1 MDKIC
6 ALEIPLAKQASKSD
20 ISVIKSRVCN
30 NLKTINHKY
39 LTLIDLAFGGTA
51 SAKEFEIQTID
62 LLTNELEYQG
72 KRLGNSRKP
81 DGVIYYANSG
91 VIIDNKAYSKG
102 YTIPRSQADE
112 MIRYLQENI
121 VRSAERNHN
130 KWWEV
135 FPKGITQFY
144 YLFISSI
151 FTGKINE
158 RLKEI
163 KASTEVNG
171 SVISVENLLYL
182 AEKLKSNEITYE
194 QTFDYFGNNT
204 EILLQ

>member
-1 MDKIC
+1 MI
-6 ALEIPLAKQASKSD
+6 
-20 ISVIKSRVCN
+20 IKH
-30 NLKTINHKY
+30 I
-39 LTLIDLAFGGTA
+39 
-51 SAKEFEIQTID
+51 
-62 LLTNELEYQG
+62 
-72 KRLGNSRKP
+72 
-81 DGVIYYANSG
+81 
-91 VIIDNKAYSKG
+91 G

-135 FPKGITQFY
+135 FPKDITQFY

-151 FTGKINE
+151 FAGRINE

-171 SVISVENLLYL
+171 SVISIENLLYL
-182 AEKLKSNEITYE
+182 AEKLKSNEVTYE
-194 QTFDYFGNNT
+194 QTFDYFGGNT
-204 EILLQ
+204 EILL